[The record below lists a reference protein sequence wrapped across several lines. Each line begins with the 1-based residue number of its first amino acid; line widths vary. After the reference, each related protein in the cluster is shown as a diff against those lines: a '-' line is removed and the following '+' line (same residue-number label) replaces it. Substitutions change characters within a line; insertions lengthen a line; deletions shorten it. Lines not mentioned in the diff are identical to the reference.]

1 MNAHTKLKLH
11 LERYVYKRGRNKG
24 EAPADSSRRAK
35 THFRVIKGNGGQ
47 MIVRFHNAD
56 ILTAYEDG
64 HIKLDAHGWHASP
77 TTRSAMNEAL
87 YFFGMGTI
95 SSVRK
100 GGYSQTGIHIGR
112 KTYRYYDNMEFA
124 ADGTPLTPLKQFTAK
139 ITDREETA
147 EFRADI
153 RDSGFVGM
161 FPILYAAAGV
171 PDTQCVSVWF
181 FWVPRIKDAICS
193 EYGANEWPDII
204 ALAKYPTY
212 YHRNSAQPA
221 HKDHKAALKAFIA
234 SHTRTMTKLVDLDE
248 TVL

>member
-1 MNAHTKLKLH
+1 
-11 LERYVYKRGRNKG
+11 VYKRGRNKG

-35 THFRVIKGNGGQ
+35 THFRVIRGNGGQ

-64 HIKLDAHGWHASP
+64 HIKLCTNGWHASP

-87 YFFGMGTI
+87 CFFGIGGV
-95 SSVRK
+95 SSIRK

-112 KTYRYYDNMEFA
+112 KTYRYYDGMEFA

-139 ITDREETA
+139 RADREETA

-153 RDSGFVGM
+153 RDSGFVDM
-161 FPILYAAAGV
+161 FPILYTAAEV
-171 PDTQCVSVWF
+171 PETR
-181 FWVPRIKDAICS
+181 WVPRIKDAICS

-204 ALAKYPTY
+204 ALVKYPTY
-212 YHRNSAQPA
+212 YHQNRAQPA
-221 HKDHKAALKAFIA
+221 HKDYKAALKSFIA

>member
-11 LERYVYKRGRNKG
+11 LERHVYKRGRNKG
-24 EAPADSSRRAK
+24 EAPADKSRRAK
-35 THFRVIKGNGGQ
+35 THFRVIQGNGGQ

-64 HIKLDAHGWHASP
+64 HIKLCTAGWHASP

-87 YFFGMGTI
+87 CFFGIGGV
-95 SSVRK
+95 SSIRK
-100 GGYSQTGIHIGR
+100 GGYSQTGIRMAG
-112 KTYRYYDNMEFA
+112 KTYRYYDGMEFA

-139 ITDREETA
+139 RADREETA

-153 RDSGFVGM
+153 RDSGFVAM
-161 FPILYAAAGV
+161 FPILYTAAGV
-171 PDTQCVSVWF
+171 PEQRWL
-181 FWVPRIKDAICS
+181 PRVKDDICN
-193 EYGANEWPDII
+193 EYGAHNWPQIV
-204 ALAKYPTY
+204 ALVKYPTY
-212 YHRNSAQPA
+212 YHQNRAQPA

-234 SHTRTMTKLVDLDE
+234 SHTRTMTKLVDTGK